1 MFEVIYIP
9 RIEDEVAVA
18 RFDTEHEAE
27 AHMEMIK
34 RERPKAYPHHYI
46 KKGD

>member
-9 RIEDEVAVA
+9 RMQDEVAVA
-18 RFDTEHEAE
+18 RFDTQAEAE

-34 RERPKAYPHHYI
+34 KERPKAYPHHYI